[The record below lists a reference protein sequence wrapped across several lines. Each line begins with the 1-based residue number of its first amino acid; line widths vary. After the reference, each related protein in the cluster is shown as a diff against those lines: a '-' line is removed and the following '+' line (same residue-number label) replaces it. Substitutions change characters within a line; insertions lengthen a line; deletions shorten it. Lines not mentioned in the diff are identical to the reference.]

1 MTDGI
6 LVTFQSFIYACVYAQ
21 MLSHVQ
27 LFATL

>member
-1 MTDGI
+1 MDGI
-6 LVTFQSFIYACVYAQ
+6 VVTFQSFINARVYAQ